1 MSDPMTVEKEAS
13 AMGWVPEESY
23 KGDKANWVDADTF
36 VEKGRHVLPILRK
49 NNERLLGELGN
60 VKNDVL
66 RLNKLLADSAESMEA
81 MKEFH
86 EEATKAQ
93 VEKARRDII
102 ASLKEAKQEGDVD
115 AEVEITSQLSQ
126 FDAVQKEASKPV
138 EATKT
143 EKAQALETIL
153 SPAFTEWTKEQAWF
167 GQDPERTGLAIG
179 VAQRLRREGVT
190 SEGKEFLN
198 AVTQAVDKV
207 FGGGQ
212 RQTVDKVEGSR
223 GGGGKSSGGTGY
235 GDLPADARAV
245 CDKQASKFVGEG
257 RAFKTTKDWQQ
268 YYAKTYL
275 QGA

>member
-66 RLNKLLADSAESMEA
+66 RLNKLLADSAASMEA

-93 VEKARRDII
+93 VEKARRDIM
-102 ASLKEAKQEGDVD
+102 ATLKESKKEGHGDP
-115 AEVEITSQLSQ
+115 EGEIPSQLSHC
-126 FDAVQKEASKPV
+126 DAVKKKATKPV

-153 SPAFTEWTKEQAWF
+153 
-167 GQDPERTGLAIG
+167 
-179 VAQRLRREGVT
+179 
-190 SEGKEFLN
+190 
-198 AVTQAVDKV
+198 
-207 FGGGQ
+207 
-212 RQTVDKVEGSR
+212 
-223 GGGGKSSGGTGY
+223 
-235 GDLPADARAV
+235 
-245 CDKQASKFVGEG
+245 
-257 RAFKTTKDWQQ
+257 
-268 YYAKTYL
+268 
-275 QGA
+275 